1 MPPLDLTIR
10 GQSLRGGEMSGIT
23 TKQLGDLIAFAFGD
37 VAYPYSFPM
46 PPPLGLPEQSAER
59 TPPRKVNRS
68 VRLIDG
74 ELVYVVETRAIEG
87 GRKLSDD
94 ELQARVD
101 R

>member
-1 MPPLDLTIR
+1 
-10 GQSLRGGEMSGIT
+10 MSGIT